1 MKKEIRIF
9 FTAIMFLTRIQ
20 VPKFV
25 DHDPSYIS
33 RSRKYFPLVGWIVG
47 GMSVFVF
54 LVINKYFSLNL
65 AILASMIAGIFVTG
79 AFHEDGFADC
89 CDAFGG
95 GWTKEKI
102 LAIMKDSRLGTYGVV
117 GLIAIL
123 SVKFVL
129 IQDLPKF
136 TPDFPGTGMNIFYNY
151 RYFIL
156 LIIGA
161 HSSSRL
167 MAVYVI
173 QTSSYVTDPA
183 NSKSSLNSSDKL
195 KLPELLV
202 AILFGIAP
210 LIFLPWKFALIL
222 LVQLYTAYSLKKYFT
237 KWIGGYTGDCL
248 GAVQQVTEI
257 IFYLSATIIWQY
269 LL

>member
-1 MKKEIRIF
+1 MKREIRIF
-9 FTAIMFLTRIQ
+9 FTAIMFLTRIH

-33 RSRKYFPLVGWIVG
+33 KSRKYFPLIGWIVG
-47 GMSVFVF
+47 TFSVFVF

-65 AILASMIAGIFVTG
+65 AILASMIAGILMTG

-102 LAIMKDSRLGTYGVV
+102 LAIMKDSRLGTYGVI
-117 GLIAIL
+117 GLISIL
-123 SVKFVL
+123 AVKFLL
-129 IQDLPKF
+129 ILELPKF
-136 TPDFPGTGMNIFYNY
+136 TPDFPGTGMNILYNY
-151 RYFIL
+151 RYFIF
-156 LIIGA
+156 LIIAA
-161 HSSSRL
+161 HSTSRL

-173 QTSSYVTDPA
+173 QTSAYVTDPA

-195 KLPELLV
+195 SVPELLI
-202 AILFGIAP
+202 AIFFGVAP
-210 LIFLPWKFALIL
+210 LFFLPWKFSLIL
-222 LVQLYTAYSLKKYFT
+222 LVQLYGAYSLRQYFK
-237 KWIGGYTGDCL
+237 KWINGYTGDCL

-257 IFYLSATIIWQY
+257 IFYLGATIVWQF